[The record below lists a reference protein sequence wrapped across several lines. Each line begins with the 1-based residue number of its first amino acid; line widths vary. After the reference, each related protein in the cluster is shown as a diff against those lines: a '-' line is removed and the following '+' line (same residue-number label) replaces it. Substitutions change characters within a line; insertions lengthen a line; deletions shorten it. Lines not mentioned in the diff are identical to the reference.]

1 MCRKSAF
8 TSMELL
14 VIVAVV
20 GGLLGLLVPTV
31 QRVRS
36 TTNRLQAR
44 AALRTALEAWKQ
56 GERPE
61 SLRDGAPSIHMT
73 DDDWQAG
80 RRLKRY
86 QVDDADEVVG
96 VGLRCNVVLAFEDES
111 GGKVERRA
119 LYHIDVQPRLVIARA
134 DRSRP

>member
-1 MCRKSAF
+1 MI
-8 TSMELL
+8 ELL

-36 TTNRLQAR
+36 TNRRLEAR
-44 AALRTALEAWKQ
+44 AALRTALETWRQ

-61 SLRDGAPSIHMT
+61 SLHGASTPILIT

-80 RRLKRY
+80 RRLVRY
-86 QVDDADEVVG
+86 QVEEAQETDG
-96 VGLRCNVVLAFEDES
+96 PGLRCNVVLGIEDERGS
-111 GGKVERRA
+111 RIERRA
-119 LYHIDVQPRLVIARA
+119 LYQVDIHPHLVIARA
-134 DRSRP
+134 DEQQQ